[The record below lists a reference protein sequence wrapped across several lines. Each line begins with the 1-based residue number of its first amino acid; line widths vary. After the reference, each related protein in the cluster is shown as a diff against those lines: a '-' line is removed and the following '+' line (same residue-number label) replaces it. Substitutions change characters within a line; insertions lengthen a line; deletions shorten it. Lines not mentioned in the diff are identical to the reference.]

1 MFLQEEPC
9 QHLQQSLG
17 EKMTLAG
24 WGQCS
29 AEAETSEFQPCPRHL
44 QILGELS
51 WEQRAT
57 NRGASKPALELVMK
71 LW

>member
-1 MFLQEEPC
+1 
-9 QHLQQSLG
+9 
-17 EKMTLAG
+17 MTLAG